1 MASDTCTKFEGAST
15 TCRTV
20 HASNLLWCAPCL
32 RAALEAA
39 RRMATA
45 RADIAER
52 VITQRDEA
60 RRGRDEARAARETAE
75 RDTEARIVAWL
86 SRRASEGGPPGS
98 LAWADEWW
106 AVRDAIERGDHRKGA
121 DDGE

>member
-20 HASNLLWCAPCL
+20 HASNLLQCAPCL

-60 RRGRDEARAARETAE
+60 RRGRDEARAALETAQRE
-75 RDTEARIVAWL
+75 RFTVA
-86 SRRASEGGPPGS
+86 E
-98 LAWADEWW
+98 
-106 AVRDAIERGDHRKGA
+106 IERACHASNVDPNHLVWLMDKHRADRKGA